1 MSESRSILDLRG
13 VQGDPSGPRDV
24 ADELSV
30 GLSAEEQ
37 LLSHPLLN
45 HTVIRT
51 DPCNEAYLEGKRRLC
66 FGADGFSLLGER
78 GAGLKSALVS
88 FKSQLLQDF
97 PSIAVAEIV
106 LRRDKPRKSHAR
118 WQALLGDLG
127 HGVLGGSVEHMRRR
141 VLWMLEEKLYGSPH
155 RHLVLFIRNIHYLD
169 PGMTNVLLDVSD
181 ALDKRG
187 FNLFTIGCGNISQF
201 SAFLTNAGNRGIND
215 VHSLLGSTYV
225 LRSLNTEQDL
235 ATILD
240 AIDTTPLGRDDPR
253 KWGAVFLPKAY
264 QGGFRLKNES
274 QALLSAIANTPS
286 RNVTVHNIFD
296 AIRWMLVMNASRDS
310 SDFALVGQAWEEAL
324 FVVRS
329 TSWAP
334 SLECSSDGD

>member
-1 MSESRSILDLRG
+1 VSESRSILDLRG

-106 LRRDKPRKSHAR
+106 LRRDKPRK
-118 WQALLGDLG
+118 
-127 HGVLGGSVEHMRRR
+127 
-141 VLWMLEEKLYGSPH
+141 LYGSPH

-201 SAFLTNAGNRGIND
+201 SAVLINAGNRGIND

-334 SLECSSDGD
+334 SLESSSDGD